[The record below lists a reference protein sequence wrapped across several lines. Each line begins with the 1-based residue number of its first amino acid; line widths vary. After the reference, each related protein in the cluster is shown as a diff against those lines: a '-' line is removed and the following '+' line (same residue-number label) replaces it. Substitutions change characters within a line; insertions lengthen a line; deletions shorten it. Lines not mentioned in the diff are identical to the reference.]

1 MAGLLDFFGN
11 GWDDPK
17 SSAVMAFANGLL
29 NKDFAGGMQGYT
41 QAMAGAKDA
50 QFKRAMQQAQMDN
63 LASEIEA
70 RKLAGVKDARQQALI
85 ESVFGKVKNNG
96 TGVGEVPFPTGGM
109 STSMG
114 NVNAQQGNI
123 PMPEMQPSPQSQG
136 GSVLGNMR
144 PDDVARLKLGGLD
157 LTEIYK
163 YANDPQKLEQGNIY
177 KDRNTGVERFMP
189 KVGEGMMPNQQGVYG
204 FAPGYAEAQAK
215 FEGDK
220 TRAVEA
226 AKAGYSLQEK
236 TLAGGQ
242 PVIGTTSQLLEAV
255 QGSNPFMGTPTMQG
269 QPRPAAAGSEANSIA
284 AAMGGLNGLPT
295 TARGGNISMKST
307 PAEMDKPLI
316 LRDAFNEASARW
328 EAANKIGDSAN
339 MNRAKADI
347 EDIRSEFAKL
357 GGVRPQAPNTAP
369 QSAPSLGLQL
379 QSQQEK
385 DALKTSSENVGKVN
399 DVWLKSSYTPL
410 IESKGATTAKLDSIN
425 QSRAAIESMGGTGW
439 GTEAKATAANVLTGL
454 GIGGKNAELFASN
467 AQKFQQAAM
476 TQLQAGLSV
485 QKGVQTKE
493 DAQRQAATYAA
504 LKNTTQANAYILDST
519 QAMAERDLMKAQFYE
534 LALPIASK
542 KGDLQEIDREWNK
555 KMPSLFSMPSMQK
568 WVKK

>member
-1 MAGLLDFFGN
+1 MAMMLDMRNNSGKKIGDWVNDRTAPKWENINGN
-11 GWDDPK
+11 MVNTNAPNFTGGFQSGFKAAD
-17 SSAVMAFANGLL
+17 NGQVTMFHP
-29 NKDFAGGMQGYT
+29 DGQGGMIV
-41 QAMAGAKDA
+41 GAPK
-50 QFKRAMQQAQMDN
+50 
-63 LASEIEA
+63 
-70 RKLAGVKDARQQALI
+70 GALD
-85 ESVFGKVKNNG
+85 
-96 TGVGEVPFPTGGM
+96 TY
-109 STSMG
+109 
-114 NVNAQQGNI
+114 NAFRNI
-123 PMPEMQPSPQSQG
+123 
-136 GSVLGNMR
+136 
-144 PDDVARLKLGGLD
+144 D
-157 LTEIYK
+157 
-163 YANDPQKLEQGNIY
+163 
-177 KDRNTGVERFMP
+177 
-189 KVGEGMMPNQQGVYG
+189 
-204 FAPGYAEAQAK
+204 
-215 FEGDK
+215 
-220 TRAVEA
+220 EA
-226 AKAGYSLQEK
+226 AKAGFKLEK
-236 TLAGGQ
+236 VTLPGGQ
-242 PVIGTTSQLLEAV
+242 EVMLTADQLAKLSRG
-255 QGSNPFMGTPTMQG
+255 QQPQQPMQG
-269 QPRPAAAGSEANSIA
+269 IPSQAGSEANSIA

-357 GGVRPQAPNTAP
+357 GGARPQSLAPQAPNTAP
-369 QSAPSLGLQL
+369 QSAPSFGLQL

-385 DALKTSSENVGKVN
+385 DALKTSSENIGKVN

-454 GIGGKNAELFASN
+454 GIGGKNAEMFASN

-493 DAQRQAATYAA
+493 DAQRQADTYAA

-568 WVKK
+568 WAKK

>member
-11 GWDDPK
+11 GWEDPK

-70 RKLAGVKDARQQALI
+70 RKLAGVKDARQQEMLKPLI
-85 ESVFGKVKNNG
+85 DRFKNQG
-96 TGVGEVPFPTGGM
+96 MQAAFPTGGM
-109 STSMG
+109 STPMG
-114 NVNAQQGNI
+114 AINAQQGNI
-123 PMPEMQPSPQSQG
+123 PMPANPMQPT
-136 GSVLGNMR
+136 GSGSSVMGSLT
-144 PDDVARLKLGGLD
+144 PDDIALMKVSGID
-157 LTEIYK
+157 LTDIYK
-163 YANDPQKLEQGNIY
+163 WSHDPQKLEQGNIY

-189 KVGEGMMPNQQGVYG
+189 KVGEGMMPNQEGVYG

-220 TRAVEA
+220 TRAVEK

-255 QGSNPFMGTPTMQG
+255 QGSNPFMGTPPMGG

-284 AAMGGLNGLPT
+284 AAMGGLGGLPT

-357 GGVRPQAPNTAP
+357 GGARPQSLAPQAPNT
-369 QSAPSLGLQL
+369 APSLGLQL

-454 GIGGKNAELFASN
+454 GIGGKNAEMFASN

-493 DAQRQAATYAA
+493 DAQRQADTYAA

-534 LALPIASK
+534 LALPVASK

-568 WVKK
+568 WAKK